1 MLINDA
7 VVGSGCGADVLGH
20 PFEALAWLANQL
32 AGRGG
37 GLKTGDV
44 VLTGSVVQTNWVA
57 AGDRVVMDLG
67 TLGAVELSF
76 A

>member
-1 MLINDA
+1 
-7 VVGSGCGADVLGH
+7 VVQHRLS
-20 PFEALAWLANQL
+20 LAE
-32 AGRGG
+32 RGG

>member
-1 MLINDA
+1 
-7 VVGSGCGADVLGH
+7 VLGH
-20 PFEALAWLANQL
+20 PFEALAWLVNQL